1 MYAYTNAHMHLLNS
15 IQRTFPKE
23 DRTVGRLPWA
33 GCANARLVVSGDQSL
48 LQILFVEKQS
58 GPFVLQGGFPW
69 KAAAL
74 A

>member
-1 MYAYTNAHMHLLNS
+1 MGH
-15 IQRTFPKE
+15 
-23 DRTVGRLPWA
+23 LPWA
-33 GCANARLVVSGDQSL
+33 GYANAGLVVSGGQSL
-48 LQILFVEKQS
+48 LQILFADKQS